1 MNTKAHNAKKAKGL
15 TKGRTLTTPE
25 LKLNRTRHTL
35 HNDSRERHTMLT
47 IDILRTHLSDDRKAN
62 EKSVIEY
69 NQAKKY
75 YHGEQLPPEV
85 LNTIL
90 GRGQPPMHENLY
102 KTIIDKIMGYKAQN
116 IQEIKITGRQEQ
128 DKPLANLLQEL
139 LKNFTQSREYDK
151 EVLKRDFEL
160 MLGLAIYEVWIQ
172 QQGEDMNITF
182 HTLPTH
188 SFLIDRYSTD
198 INASDARRF
207 HKLINMSGEEAKEL
221 FSDRVIIKNNHYA
234 DSRVEIVESW
244 YKESGEWNRYVWQ
257 SNGNIIAYEK
267 TPFLDKQHP
276 FIISKYHIDF
286 NNKWYGMFRDIKPLQ
301 DYINFTENKIAN
313 MMGSFKAFYES
324 GAILD
329 KNTFIQE
336 ASMDNAIV
344 EVQDNALKEGR
355 LQFVQH
361 RENIA
366 ALTQKVEQK
375 RNILKIISGLNE
387 EALGIAHNRQSGI
400 AIAQRRDAG
409 LMGLSLYIKRSDEMD
424 RLLFERVLSLIQH
437 YYTKEQTFRIVDKK
451 TGERYFTINT
461 TPDNKIHIGKFDL
474 IFQSTPKMQGR
485 EERFAHWS
493 ELLKTISSIR
503 PDLITD
509 LLPIMLKDTDSPIV
523 ADIEEVLA
531 QKDQAMAQAAQA
543 QQQAQEIEITK
554 AQSSIAKDQAAAE
567 KLNAQA
573 KLLHSTTAQINQQNV
588 FETLANAQSGDNAQ
602 NTRAKQVMQK
612 MHISPSDIR

>member
-1 MNTKAHNAKKAKGL
+1 
-15 TKGRTLTTPE
+15 
-25 LKLNRTRHTL
+25 
-35 HNDSRERHTMLT
+35 MLT
-47 IDILRTHLSDDRKAN
+47 IDILKTHLSDDKRAN
-62 EKSVIEY
+62 ERSITEY

-75 YHGEQLPPEV
+75 YHGEQLPQEV
-85 LNTIL
+85 LSTIL
-90 GRGQPPMHENLY
+90 SRGQPPMHENLY
-102 KTIIDKIMGYKAQN
+102 KTIVDKIIGYKAQN
-116 IQEIKITGRQEQ
+116 IQEIKISGRQEA

-139 LKNFTQSREYDK
+139 VRAFTQSREYDK

-160 MLGLAIYEVWIQ
+160 MLGLAVYEVWVKNDDKDI
-172 QQGEDMNITF
+172 MITF

-207 HKLINMSGEEAKEL
+207 HKLINMSGEEAKGL
-221 FSDRVIIKNNHYA
+221 FGDRVIVKNHNYA

-244 YKESGEWNRYVWQ
+244 YKEGEAWNRYIWQ
-257 SNGNIIAYEK
+257 SNGGIIAYEK
-267 TPFLDKQHP
+267 SPFLDSLHP
-276 FIISKYHIDF
+276 FIISKFHIDF
-286 NNKWYGMFRDIKPLQ
+286 SNKWYGIFRDIKPLQ

-329 KNTFIQE
+329 KNVFVQE

-361 RENIA
+361 RENIT

-387 EALGIAHNRQSGI
+387 EALGIAQNRQSGV

-409 LMGLSLYIKRSDEMD
+409 LMGLSLYIKRGDEMD
-424 RLLFERVLSLIQH
+424 RLLFERVLNLMQH

-451 TGERYFTINT
+451 TGERYFSINT
-461 TPDNKIHIGKFDL
+461 NAENTIHIGKFDL
-474 IFQSTPKMQGR
+474 ILQSTPKMQGR

-493 ELLKTISSIR
+493 ELLKTISNIR
-503 PDLITD
+503 PDLIAD

-531 QKDQAMAQAAQA
+531 KKDEEAAQAAQA
-543 QQQAQEIEITK
+543 QQAQAQQAQELEVAK
-554 AQSSIAKDQAAAE
+554 AQSQVAKDTATTQ
-567 KLNAQA
+567 KLQAQA
-573 KLLHSTTAQINQQNV
+573 QLLHSTTAQINKQNV
-588 FETLANAQSGDNAQ
+588 LESLLEGQNKSGGN
-602 NTRAKQVMQK
+602 RAKQVAGKMQ
-612 MHISPSDIR
+612 ISPSDIR